1 MTKPKA
7 IGRHERYNR
16 RVLFE
21 ERDPSGWVLKALRE
35 CANTVVSELSFLDED
50 TLDRI
55 PADGEWCLKEV
66 AAHVRDAEDLA
77 LRQMTAII
85 EGRRAVLPAWDIDLL
100 PAERNYRS
108 SDVGDLLMEF
118 RQLRRETT
126 DLLWS
131 LTRAD
136 WRASGE
142 HPYRGEVTVETL
154 ARELAQHDLEH
165 LAEIR
170 RLKHDLGVPA
180 GSFEDDWR

>member
-1 MTKPKA
+1 MSE
-7 IGRHERYNR
+7 GQSGRYNR

-35 CANTVVSELSFLDED
+35 CANTVVSELSRLDD
-50 TLDRI
+50 DALDRA
-55 PADGEWCLKEV
+55 PAEGEWCLKEI

-85 EGRRAVLPAWDIDLL
+85 EGRRGALPAWDIDLL

-108 SDVGDLLMEF
+108 FDVADLLMEF
-118 RQLRRETT
+118 RHLRRETT
-126 DLLWS
+126 ELLWGLS
-131 LTRAD
+131 GAD
-136 WRASGE
+136 WRSSGE
-142 HPYRGEVTVETL
+142 HPYRGEVTIETL

-170 RLKHDLGVPA
+170 RLKNDLGVPA
-180 GSFEDDWR
+180 GSFDDDWR